1 MSLTFWLQF
10 VLVCV
15 IGAMSP
21 GPSVALIIRN
31 SVTFSR
37 TAGILSA
44 IGHALGIGIYASV
57 AILGLHFILIT
68 NPFIFNSIQII
79 GSIFLLGLGV
89 IFLIDKSTKLQ
100 IEEKQQNY
108 NSFFQGLIIAIINP
122 KILIWFTAIFSN
134 FIITNSSA
142 ITNFILVMTP
152 TIIDGIWYVI
162 VAVIVTSYGL
172 KEFFQEKKLI
182 IQKLSGSLLI
192 IISISLLFNLF
203 KI

>member
-44 IGHALGIGIYASV
+44 IGHALGIGIYASL
-57 AILGLHFILIT
+57 AILGVHFILIT
-68 NPFIFNSIQII
+68 NPYIFNSIQII

-89 IFLIDKSTKLQ
+89 MFLIDKSTNLQ

-172 KEFFQEKKLI
+172 KEFFQEKKLV

>member
-1 MSLTFWLQF
+1 MSLTFWLKF

-44 IGHALGIGIYASV
+44 IGHALGIGIYASL

-89 IFLIDKSTKLQ
+89 MFLITKSTNLQ
-100 IEEKQQNY
+100 IEETQQNY

-172 KEFFQEKKLI
+172 KEFFQEKKTSYSKI
-182 IQKLSGSLLI
+182 IRI
-192 IISISLLFNLF
+192 IINNYFYKFAIQF
-203 KI
+203 I

>member
-1 MSLTFWLQF
+1 MSITFWLQF
-10 VLVCV
+10 VLVCI

-44 IGHALGIGIYASV
+44 IGHALGIGIYASL

-68 NPFIFNSIQII
+68 NPYIFNSIQII

-89 IFLIDKSTKLQ
+89 MFLIDKSTKLQ

-172 KEFFQEKKLI
+172 KEFFQEKKLV

-203 KI
+203 KS

>member
-1 MSLTFWLQF
+1 MSLTFWWQC

-15 IGAMSP
+15 IGAMAP

-44 IGHALGIGIYASV
+44 IGHALGIGIYASL

-89 IFLIDKSTKLQ
+89 MFLIDKSTNLQ
-100 IEEKQQNY
+100 IEATQQNY

-172 KEFFQEKKLI
+172 KEFFQEKKTSYSKI
-182 IQKLSGSLLI
+182 IRI
-192 IISISLLFNLF
+192 IINNYFYKFAIQF
-203 KI
+203 I

>member
-1 MSLTFWLQF
+1 MSLPFWLQF

-37 TAGILSA
+37 KAGILSA
-44 IGHALGIGIYASV
+44 IGHALGIGIYASL

-68 NPFIFNSIQII
+68 NLFIFNAIQII

-89 IFLIDKSTKLQ
+89 MFLITKSTNLQ

-134 FIITNSSA
+134 FIIINSSV
-142 ITNFILVMTP
+142 ITNFILVITP
-152 TIIDGIWYVI
+152 TIIDGIWYII
-162 VAVIVTSYGL
+162 VAIIVTSYGL
-172 KEFFQEKKLI
+172 KEFFQEKKQI
-182 IQKLSGSLLI
+182 IQKISGSLLI

-203 KI
+203 KS

>member
-1 MSLTFWLQF
+1 M
-10 VLVCV
+10 
-15 IGAMSP
+15 
-21 GPSVALIIRN
+21 
-31 SVTFSR
+31 
-37 TAGILSA
+37 
-44 IGHALGIGIYASV
+44 
-57 AILGLHFILIT
+57 
-68 NPFIFNSIQII
+68 
-79 GSIFLLGLGV
+79 
-89 IFLIDKSTKLQ
+89 FLIDKSTNLQ
-100 IEEKQQNY
+100 IEETQKNY

-172 KEFFQEKKLI
+172 KEFFQEKKLV

-203 KI
+203 KS

>member
-1 MSLTFWLQF
+1 MSITFWLQF
-10 VLVCV
+10 VLVCI

-31 SVTFSR
+31 SVWFSR
-37 TAGILSA
+37 AAGILTA
-44 IGHALGIGIYASV
+44 IGHACGIGIYASL
-57 AILGLHFILIT
+57 AILGLHFILTT
-68 NPFIFNSIQII
+68 NLFIFNAIQII
-79 GSIFLLGLGV
+79 GSIFLLGLG
-89 IFLIDKSTKLQ
+89 IMFLINKSTNLQ
-100 IEEKQQNY
+100 IEEKKQNY

-172 KEFFQEKKLI
+172 KEFFQEKKLV

-203 KI
+203 RS

>member
-44 IGHALGIGIYASV
+44 IGHALGIGIYASL

-89 IFLIDKSTKLQ
+89 MFLIDKSTKLQ

-162 VAVIVTSYGL
+162 VAVIVTSYGF
-172 KEFFQEKKLI
+172 KEFFQEKKLV

-203 KI
+203 KS

>member
-44 IGHALGIGIYASV
+44 IGHSLGIGIYAIL

-68 NPFIFNSIQII
+68 NPFIFNFIQII

-89 IFLIDKSTKLQ
+89 MFLIDKSTNLQ
-100 IEEKQQNY
+100 IEATQQNY

-172 KEFFQEKKLI
+172 KEFFKGKKLV

-203 KI
+203 KS

>member
-1 MSLTFWLQF
+1 MALTFWLQF

-44 IGHALGIGIYASV
+44 IGHALGIGIYASL

-89 IFLIDKSTKLQ
+89 MFLIDKSTKLQ

-122 KILIWFTAIFSN
+122 KILIWFTASFSN

-172 KEFFQEKKLI
+172 KEFFKGKKLV
-182 IQKLSGSLLI
+182 IQKLSGSL
-192 IISISLLFNLF
+192 FNF
-203 KI
+203 

>member
-1 MSLTFWLQF
+1 M
-10 VLVCV
+10 
-15 IGAMSP
+15 
-21 GPSVALIIRN
+21 
-31 SVTFSR
+31 
-37 TAGILSA
+37 
-44 IGHALGIGIYASV
+44 
-57 AILGLHFILIT
+57 
-68 NPFIFNSIQII
+68 
-79 GSIFLLGLGV
+79 
-89 IFLIDKSTKLQ
+89 FLIDKSTKLQ

-172 KEFFQEKKLI
+172 KEFFQEKKLV

-203 KI
+203 KS

>member
-1 MSLTFWLQF
+1 MSFTFWLQF

-44 IGHALGIGIYASV
+44 IGHALGIGIYASL

-89 IFLIDKSTKLQ
+89 MFLIDKSTKLQ

-172 KEFFQEKKLI
+172 KEFFKGKKLV

-203 KI
+203 KS